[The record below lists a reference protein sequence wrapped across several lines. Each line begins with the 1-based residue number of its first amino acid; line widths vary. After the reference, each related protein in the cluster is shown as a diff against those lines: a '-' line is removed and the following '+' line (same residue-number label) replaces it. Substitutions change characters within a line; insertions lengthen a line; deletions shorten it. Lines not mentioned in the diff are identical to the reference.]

1 MNEVSADII
10 RRCQTGDISA
20 LEELY
25 HAYGQRV
32 YRLCLRM
39 MGEPADAEDT
49 AQQVFLRV
57 FQQAS
62 KFSGQSAFSTWI
74 YRVAANHCLNALKT
88 RQRNPVASILD
99 TPEALLASHSQPS
112 PLQVAA
118 DADEQALAARLL
130 GALGP
135 DDRAIIVLREIEG
148 LSYREIAY
156 VLDVPIG
163 TVMSRLH
170 RARQA
175 LRALAGEI
183 PGDQVGK
190 RE

>member
-20 LEELY
+20 LKELY
-25 HAYGQRV
+25 DAYGQRV

-74 YRVAANHCLNALKT
+74 YRLAANHCLNALKG
-88 RQRNPVASILD
+88 RQRNTAVSVLD
-99 TPEALLASHSQPS
+99 MPDAVLPSDAVPS
-112 PLQVAA
+112 PVEVAA
-118 DADEQALAARLL
+118 NADDRALAARLL

-148 LSYREIAY
+148 LSYRQVAY

-175 LRALAGEI
+175 LRAAAEEMGSNRVH
-183 PGDQVGK
+183 Q

>member
-20 LEELY
+20 LKELY
-25 HAYGQRV
+25 DAYGQRV

-39 MGEPADAEDT
+39 MGEPVDAEDT

-74 YRVAANHCLNALKT
+74 YRLAANHCLNALKG
-88 RQRNPVASILD
+88 RKRNTAVSILD
-99 TPEALLASHSQPS
+99 MPDAVLPSDAVPS
-112 PLQVAA
+112 PVEVAA
-118 DADEQALAARLL
+118 NADDRALAARLL
-130 GALGP
+130 SALGP

-148 LSYREIAY
+148 LSYRQVAY

-175 LRALAGEI
+175 LRAATEETGSNRVH
-183 PGDQVGK
+183 Q

>member
-1 MNEVSADII
+1 MQGADGRRGYVNEVSADII

-39 MGEPADAEDT
+39 MGEPADGQDMT
-49 AQQVFLRV
+49 QQVFLRV

-99 TPEALLASHSQPS
+99 TPDALLASH
-112 PLQVAA
+112 
-118 DADEQALAARLL
+118 
-130 GALGP
+130 
-135 DDRAIIVLREIEG
+135 
-148 LSYREIAY
+148 
-156 VLDVPIG
+156 
-163 TVMSRLH
+163 TH
-170 RARQA
+170 CN
-175 LRALAGEI
+175 
-183 PGDQVGK
+183 
-190 RE
+190 